1 VPVADAEPVVEVVP
15 DAEPVAVAPEP
26 EPVVAEPEP
35 VVAAPRARRK
45 RGRVVAPAGPPR
57 ATASEDGSSEAGA
70 EPSEVP
76 AH

>member
-1 VPVADAEPVVEVVP
+1 
-15 DAEPVAVAPEP
+15 
-26 EPVVAEPEP
+26 